1 MRSLLR
7 SPALAAVLTLLC
19 LALPRPADGQSMRDT
34 FGRLFVF
41 GSGDAQL
48 FLGGSA
54 GVPTT
59 EVHGDHFIP
68 ASQEVNGSMLGF
80 LESTIATNVATFP
93 LSSTVASRT
102 FELVDGVPTPSTE
115 SYGPI
120 FAERAETIGRGRV
133 NLGINYSRLRF
144 AELRGVDLEDVRVS
158 FVHENSD
165 FPGCDQI
172 FGGDCSLYGI
182 PQFEN
187 DVIDLTLDLDMEAEV
202 FAFFATVGLADR
214 LDLSVALPVVD
225 FDFRGTSTA
234 TVVPTT
240 GDEALHF
247 FGGTPGD
254 PVLTDRSQVTERAA
268 GIGDLAVRL
277 KAHVYDGD
285 PWDLALL
292 AEGRAP
298 TGRAEDFLGT
308 GEWNARG
315 MAILSGR
322 FSGFSPHLNVGYEY
336 RGEELDP
343 PELELAAGFDHRLAE
358 RVTLAVDFLAA
369 LELEDPGLA
378 LPETVEMEA
387 PFRRTVRLTNVPN
400 RRDDVIDGALG
411 LKFGTEAGLV
421 VVANVLVPLNDGG
434 LRAGPVPTLGLE
446 YSM

>member
-7 SPALAAVLTLLC
+7 SPTLLGLLVC
-19 LALPRPADGQSMRDT
+19 LALPRPADGQSMRES
-34 FGRLFVF
+34 FGRLFIF
-41 GSGDAQL
+41 GGGDTQL

-54 GVPTT
+54 GVPAT

-68 ASQEVNGSMLGF
+68 ASQAANGSMLRF
-80 LESTIATNVATFP
+80 LESTVATNVATFP

-102 FELVDGVPTPSTE
+102 FDLVDGVPTPSTE
-115 SYGPI
+115 SYGPV

-133 NLGINYSRLRF
+133 NLGVNYSRLRF
-144 AELRGVDLEDVRVS
+144 AELRGADLGDLRLT
-158 FVHENSD
+158 FVHENVD
-165 FPGCDQI
+165 FPNCDQI
-172 FGGDCSLYGI
+172 FNGDCSLFGV

-187 DVIDLTLDLDMEAEV
+187 DVIELTLSLDMEAEV

-234 TVVPTT
+234 SVVPST

-247 FGGTPGD
+247 FGNTPEAPD
-254 PVLTDRSQVTERAA
+254 LSDRSQVAERAT

-277 KAHVYDGD
+277 KAHAYQGD
-285 PWDLALL
+285 PWDFGLL
-292 AEGRAP
+292 AEVRAP
-298 TGRAEDFLGT
+298 TGREEDFLGT
-308 GEWNARG
+308 GRWNARG
-315 MAILSGR
+315 LGILSGQ
-322 FSGFSPHLNVGYEY
+322 FSGFSPHLNLGYEY
-336 RGEELDP
+336 RGDDLDP
-343 PELELAAGFDHRLAE
+343 PELELSAGFDQRLAE
-358 RVTLAVDFLAA
+358 RVTLAIDLLAA
-369 LELEDPGLA
+369 LELEDPGLE
-378 LPETVEMEA
+378 LPASVELEA
-387 PFRRTVRLTNVPN
+387 PFRRTVRLTNIPD
-400 RRDDVIDGALG
+400 RRDDVIDGSLG